1 MRKRRWW
8 WRRRSEGLETHS
20 LHTRQWVVFP
30 KIESMGLMLVVQW
43 KKADKRSRERA
54 RQEEEE
60 GM

>member
-20 LHTRQWVVFP
+20 LHTRQWIVFP
-30 KIESMGLMLVVQW
+30 KIESTGLMLVVHW
-43 KKADKRSRERA
+43 KKALKKDMEER
-54 RQEEEE
+54 